1 MMSSMRMAV
10 WLRLAASPC
19 FACMAFLAA
28 HFACMAFLAAHEPPA
43 GLCGVASGGSPVG
56 GMSAMYLLMGL
67 FHLSPWLALV
77 SSRGG
82 THC

>member
-1 MMSSMRMAV
+1 MISSMRMAV

-19 FACMAFLAA
+19 FACMAVLV
-28 HFACMAFLAAHEPPA
+28 AHETPA
-43 GLCGVASGGSPVG
+43 GLRSAAPGGLPVS

-77 SSRGG
+77 ASRSG
-82 THC
+82 TQC